1 MLFFMEGGEGQG
13 TLEDLSVW
21 KLVQSSQAVF
31 VFISPIAKSQGP
43 LCFGPQAQ
51 WGSGQWH
58 SHPELLHVGQP
69 PPPWAAE
76 EVLALPLGWA
86 GQGPLPWVAAL
97 QLTPPSRRGSLRDPA
112 SLASAGPA
120 GWGSELW
127 AWGSQGAG
135 TSGDDVKSPCRPL
148 GQIKFPS
155 GIWETGAV
163 EALWGLVRV
172 GEFCH

>member
-1 MLFFMEGGEGQG
+1 M
-13 TLEDLSVW
+13 
-21 KLVQSSQAVF
+21 F
-31 VFISPIAKSQGP
+31 VFISPIAKSQEP

-51 WGSGQWH
+51 WGSSQWH
-58 SHPELLHVGQP
+58 GHPELLHVGQP
-69 PPPWAAE
+69 PLPWAAE

-86 GQGPLPWVAAL
+86 GPPPLGGS
-97 QLTPPSRRGSLRDPA
+97 LTTDPPSRRGSLRDPA
-112 SLASAGPA
+112 SRASAGPA

-155 GIWETGAV
+155 GIWETRAV

-172 GEFCH
+172 GAFCH